1 MRLQRA
7 LTLVA
12 LWLALAGATPLTPP
26 PPDLGIFLAPVRSSV
41 ERPPLVVEIP
51 LPAVPVDLP
60 PLPPA
65 AAGPPAGDLPMAP
78 IPAPRS
84 LPCFGAW
91 LGIGSEALECGRA
104 RFQRDQFEDAA
115 KAFESASRAG
125 DADVAREARYW
136 LGETYYRLGQ
146 IERADWAYRQV
157 TRERMRTDWS
167 VWSLHA
173 SGWTALRLGDPSRA
187 RDAFTQLLVGN
198 PPAPL
203 DAWGRHG
210 LALAQYALGKW
221 DEASQAWTLLVSRGT
236 PPQLT
241 RDVGFWKGD
250 TLGRLGRAADAEA
263 ELERFTQGG
272 AHPLLGS
279 AWARLGWWS
288 LAAGHEDVA
297 VPAFRQ
303 ALAAPRSASAPERDW
318 IDAGLALALV
328 RSGDWAQI
336 RQALAGLRGRRSPL
350 AQPAAYRVARAAAE
364 NATSPDVDLVL
375 QDSLGGQLTPA
386 ARAWVLLMRGEA
398 ARAAGNRD
406 EARTQFDLARR
417 VEPGSATAAQAA
429 VRLARTNVEVGEFRQ
444 ALADLAP
451 VVNALA
457 APDVRA
463 AALALQG
470 EAAYQSGDDIVAA
483 SAFQRALAESANR
496 PGVPTLRL
504 ALAWTQLR
512 QGKSA
517 DARKNFTEFARG
529 APDHPAAPEA
539 LLAAADVAV
548 ASGDLVGARSLFEQ
562 VVASYPSHPQADVAR
577 LNRAILGVR
586 TGDAAAGRTELRD
599 WLGRVPQP
607 ALFGRARAAL
617 AVALLLLGER
627 AAATEEF
634 ARAQGEGLVGLATL
648 GYATI
653 ALTESRLDDAEKLFR
668 QARDAGPTEVAAS
681 ADYGLAAVGYRRGAT
696 REFKK
701 PGHAALVATPP
712 LASPPPLLDVL
723 TGLAVEERDWPAAL
737 GHARRLATD
746 YPSSPAAA
754 DALERVA
761 AGAEASGA
769 WPVVREA
776 TTILQQRLPKSGAA
790 EASWIRLARAN
801 AETGK
806 VAEARAELER
816 FIASSAGDPRAP
828 RVWLALGRV
837 RELAGDRTGALEAYA
852 QSGTATEPVDQVG
865 DEILNH
871 ARLLT
876 AEKRGAEAR
885 ALLERLVT
893 SSGSERVAA
902 GARAIG
908 DVLTSEGDHLAAAE
922 YYMTAAYVA
931 PESPSGRRAL
941 LAAAKSL
948 TTLKQNDAA
957 AIAYRKLLAQ
967 ANLPSE
973 LAEAAKRGL
982 KELGR

>member
-1 MRLQRA
+1 MNSRRA
-7 LTLVA
+7 IGLAT
-12 LWLALAGATPLTPP
+12 LWLALAGAAPVAP
-26 PPDLGIFLAPVRSSV
+26 PPDLRIFLAPVRSNV
-41 ERPPLVVEIP
+41 ERPPLVVDVP
-51 LPAVPVDLP
+51 LPSVPVDLP
-60 PLPPA
+60 PLPA
-65 AAGPPAGDLPMAP
+65 AVAGPPLGDLPMAP

-104 RFQRDQFEDAA
+104 RLQRDQWDDAA
-115 KAFESASRAG
+115 KAFESAARAS
-125 DADVAREARYW
+125 DPDVAREARYW

-157 TRERMRTDWS
+157 TRERTRTDWT

-187 RDAFTQLLVGN
+187 RDAFTQLLAAN

-210 LALAQYALGKW
+210 VALAYYALGKW
-221 DEASQAWTLLVSRGT
+221 DEAYQAWTLLESRGA
-236 PPQLT
+236 PPQLS

-250 TLGRLGRAADAEA
+250 TLGRLGRTVDAEA
-263 ELERFTQGG
+263 ELDRFVQAG

-279 AWARLGWWS
+279 AYARLGWWS

-297 VPAFRQ
+297 APAFRQ
-303 ALAAPRSASAPERDW
+303 ALAAPRSALAPERDW
-318 IDAGLALALV
+318 TEAGLAVALV
-328 RSGDWAQI
+328 RSGDWVVI

-364 NATSPDVDLVL
+364 SAASSDADLIL
-375 QDSLGGQLTPA
+375 QDALGAQLTPA

-398 ARAAGNRD
+398 ARAAGNQD

-429 VRLARTNVEVGEFRQ
+429 LRLARTNVEVGEFRQ
-444 ALADLAP
+444 ALTDLAP
-451 VVNALA
+451 VVNAPA
-457 APDVRA
+457 SPEVRA

-470 EAAYQSGDDIVAA
+470 EAAYQSGDDVVAA
-483 SAFQRALAESANR
+483 AAFQRALNDGAR
-496 PGVPTLRL
+496 PGAPTLRL
-504 ALAWTQLR
+504 ALAWTLLR
-512 QGKSA
+512 QGKAA
-517 DARKNFTEFARG
+517 DARKSFTEFARG

-539 LLAAADVAV
+539 LLAAADLAV
-548 ASGDLVGARSLFEQ
+548 ASGDLAGGRALFEQ
-562 VVASYPSHPQADVAR
+562 VVASYPSHPRADVAR

-586 TGDAAAGRTELRD
+586 TGDAAGARTELRD
-599 WLGRVPQP
+599 WLGRAPQP

-617 AVALLLLGER
+617 AVALLVLDVNVV
-627 AAATEEF
+627 ATEEF

-668 QARDAGPTEVAAS
+668 QARDAGPAEVAAS

-701 PGHAALVATPP
+701 SAQAALAATPP
-712 LASPPPLLDVL
+712 LADPAALLDVL
-723 TGLAVEERDWPAAL
+723 TGLAVEERDWTTAL

-746 YPSSPAAA
+746 YPASPGAA

-761 AGAEASGA
+761 AGAEAAGA

-776 TTILQQRLPKSGAA
+776 TTVVQQKLPKSGVA

-816 FIASSAGDPRAP
+816 FVATSPSDPQAP

-837 RELAGDRTGALEAYA
+837 RELSGDRTGALEAFA
-852 QSGTATEPVDQVG
+852 HSGTATEPVDQVSDG
-865 DEILNH
+865 ILNH
-871 ARLLT
+871 ARLL
-876 AEKRGAEAR
+876 AQEKRGAEAR
-885 ALLERLVT
+885 ALLERLVKA
-893 SSGSERVAA
+893 SDAERVAD

-908 DVLTSEGDHLAAAE
+908 DVLTAEGDHLGAAE

-931 PESPSGRRAL
+931 PESPAGRAAL
-941 LAAAKSL
+941 LSAAKSF
-948 TTLKQNDAA
+948 TALKQSDAA
-957 AIAYRKLLAQ
+957 AIACRKLLAQ
-967 ANLPSE
+967 PNLTAD
-973 LAEAAKRGL
+973 LAEAAKRCLAG
-982 KELGR
+982 LGR